1 MVMKHEK
8 KALNCFPGRKG
19 EKENTKNIAG
29 SKIHA
34 LSLGC
39 PKENKYAAELR
50 ELDREAK
57 KVKSVPLIDGTFP
70 DLHLWVTK
78 ECDLA

>member
-1 MVMKHEK
+1 MKHEK

-34 LSLGC
+34 LSFSC
-39 PKENKYAAELR
+39 PKENKHTTELTKL
-50 ELDREAK
+50 ETEA
-57 KVKSVPLIDGTFP
+57 
-70 DLHLWVTK
+70 
-78 ECDLA
+78 